1 MEKDCIQELQNPN
14 FFQEEDSAATDHSAG
29 VVKMVGLSDAVADLK
44 DHVVRIIRP
53 EDFGVFS
60 FFGDAGNGRSLV
72 AKSIYDDIYINGKER
87 YSFDCGAWVRIGST
101 NQLKQILLNIIHQM
115 NINEAI
121 YQDQKWTN
129 EYPVGTKSKFTEA
142 QVLLEEE
149 EEEKLGEYL
158 YTSLKGRR
166 YIVALDDIRDTE
178 ILIQLR
184 RWLPEQNNGS
194 LVFVTTSLKEVAEFD
209 ESFFVY
215 EIPVVWDELLSWS
228 YIGLMVMSGG
238 WLVSAEFEEA
248 GVKIAKNCR
257 GLRLVLAKVMI
268 ALLRSE
274 KTSEFWKNL
283 AADEDDP
290 IFMVDDEILENDP
303 K

>member
-1 MEKDCIQELQNPN
+1 MEKASIQELQNPN
-14 FFQEEDSAATDHSAG
+14 FFQEEDSAATDHSAA
-29 VVKMVGLSDAVADLK
+29 VAEMVGLPDAVADIK

-121 YQDQKWTN
+121 YRDKKWTN
-129 EYPVGTKSKFTEA
+129 EYPVGPKSKFTEL

-209 ESFFVY
+209 ESFFVS

-228 YIGLMVMSGG
+228 YIGLMMMSGG

-257 GLRLVLAKVMI
+257 GLRLVTAKVMI

-274 KTSEFWKNL
+274 KTLEFWKKL

-290 IFMVDDEILENDP
+290 IFMVDDEILE
-303 K
+303 

>member
-14 FFQEEDSAATDHSAG
+14 FFQEEDSAATDHSTG

-121 YQDQKWTN
+121 YRDQKWTD
-129 EYPVGTKSKFTEA
+129 EYPVGTKSKFTEP

-209 ESFFVY
+209 ESFFVS

-228 YIGLMVMSGG
+228 YIGLMMMSGG

-257 GLRLVLAKVMI
+257 GLRLVIAKVMI

-274 KTSEFWKNL
+274 KTLEFWKKL